1 MSMLPINLQ
10 KIQHTVLLAQ
20 IYEKG
25 NRIPLSL
32 VSVMLSV
39 NLKA

>member
-1 MSMLPINLQ
+1 MSMLQINLQ
-10 KIQHTVLLAQ
+10 KIQHPVLLAQ

-25 NRIPLSL
+25 NRIPHSL
-32 VSVMLSV
+32 VSVMLSI